1 MLSRNPATGWRNKP
15 CVFLKKVY
23 HFKMEAKN
31 THGGA
36 RAGVGR
42 KRLQPGVATVP
53 VMIKMTELQKGKL
66 KRLGGA
72 PWVRNRIDE
81 ALEPTDQQLATK
93 KR

>member
-1 MLSRNPATGWRNKP
+1 
-15 CVFLKKVY
+15 
-23 HFKMEAKN
+23 MEAKN

-81 ALEPTDQQLATK
+81 APEPTDQQLPIK